1 MVGASRCI
9 VATLFKFGGPETLPQ
24 ATLSLCIQTS
34 DLALLVRVTTWN
46 SADNSFAR
54 TVIRSTKNKFRA
66 KGEDGFLRA
75 REVARRVRAHV
86 QGREATALFAA
97 AA

>member
-9 VATLFKFGGPETLPQ
+9 AATLSKFGGPEALPQ
-24 ATLSLCIQTS
+24 AASSVCVLTS
-34 DLALLVRVTTWN
+34 DSGLLARMPMHIRAGIFSTCK
-46 SADNSFAR
+46 A
-54 TVIRSTKNKFRA
+54 IRSIKNKFRA
-66 KGEDGFLRA
+66 KSEKGFLLL
-75 REVARRVRAHV
+75 REVADGVRAIV

>member
-9 VATLFKFGGPETLPQ
+9 VATLFKFGGPEPFPQ
-24 ATLSLCIQTS
+24 AAPSLCVPTS
-34 DLALLVRVTTWN
+34 DSGT
-46 SADNSFAR
+46 SARAQMISNAVIFTACV
-54 TVIRSTKNKFRA
+54 VIRSTKNKFRA
-66 KGEDGFLRA
+66 KSEKGISRL
-75 REVARRVRAHV
+75 REVAHGVWAHV

>member
-9 VATLFKFGGPETLPQ
+9 VATLLKFGGPEPFPQ
-24 ATLSLCIQTS
+24 ATPSLCVQTGDS
-34 DLALLVRVTTWN
+34 GLRARVSN
-46 SADNSFAR
+46 GAGIFADCIA
-54 TVIRSTKNKFRA
+54 IRSTKNKFRA
-66 KGEDGFLRA
+66 KSEKGFLRL
-75 REVARRVRAHV
+75 REAADGVRAHV

>member
-9 VATLFKFGGPETLPQ
+9 AATLSKFGGPETLPQ
-24 ATLSLCIQTS
+24 ATPFLCVQTS
-34 DLALLVRVTTWN
+34 DSRFLARMPMHIR
-46 SADNSFAR
+46 ADIFSPCKA
-54 TVIRSTKNKFRA
+54 IRSIENKSRA
-66 KGEDGFLRA
+66 KSEKGFLRL
-75 REVARRVRAHV
+75 REVADGVRAYV

>member
-9 VATLFKFGGPETLPQ
+9 VATLFKFGGPEPLPQ
-24 ATLSLCIQTS
+24 AAPSLCVPTRHGSLLARVRMTS
-34 DLALLVRVTTWN
+34 NEYV
-46 SADNSFAR
+46 FAACITIHPTR
-54 TVIRSTKNKFRA
+54 NLIRA
-66 KGEDGFLRA
+66 KSEKGILRL
-75 REVARRVRAHV
+75 REVAQGVRAHV